1 MIDLFEGKLNYL
13 LIFWLQNGK
22 GDGKLL
28 VCRDSGMM
36 LKGVFPDNIE
46 K

>member
-1 MIDLFEGKLNYL
+1 MIDLFEGELNYL

-22 GDGKLL
+22 GGGKL